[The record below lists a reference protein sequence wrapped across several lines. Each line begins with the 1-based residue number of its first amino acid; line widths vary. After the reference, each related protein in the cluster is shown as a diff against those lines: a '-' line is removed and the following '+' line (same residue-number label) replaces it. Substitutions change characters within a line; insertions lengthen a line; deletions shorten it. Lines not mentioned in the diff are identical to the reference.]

1 MKSLVTVL
9 GVLALTASVANAQG
23 DVDALAQAA
32 ADANAGRHAQAIA
45 RYEQVYAKS
54 GDHELLPVLGVEY
67 RRSGAQL
74 EAVQHFCAYLTLVPT
89 GEQAWFATNQV
100 IAIRHELG
108 ETIDATNVCAP
119 VAPRVDFR
127 PLPKARKKSFSTR
140 QRAAVASAVV
150 GAASLGVA
158 VYFNRQAASISDD
171 IDGHPANVPWP
182 DDIQDV
188 EERGIRAERRSIA
201 FAAVGGVALVAA
213 GVLWVTGREKSD
225 TIIAPTVSA
234 SGGGVTLSRGF

>member
-9 GVLALTASVANAQG
+9 GVLAVTASVANAQG
-23 DVDALAQAA
+23 DVDVLAQAA
-32 ADANAGRHAQAIA
+32 AHANAGRHPQAIA
-45 RYEQVYAKS
+45 IYQDVYART

-67 RRSGAQL
+67 RRTGAQL
-74 EAVQHFCAYLTLVPT
+74 EAVQHFCTYLTLVPT

-100 IAIRHELG
+100 IAIRRELG

-119 VAPRVDFR
+119 VVPRVDFR
-127 PLPKARKKSFSTR
+127 PLPKATKSFSTR
-140 QRAAVASAVV
+140 QRAAIASAAV
-150 GAASLGVA
+150 GAVSLGVA
-158 VYFNRQAASISDD
+158 VYFQREASSISDD
-171 IDGHPANVPWP
+171 LVGHPANEPWP
-182 DDIQDV
+182 ADIKEQ
-188 EERGIRAERRSIA
+188 EERGMRAERRSIA
-201 FAAVGGVALVAA
+201 FAAVGGAALVAA